1 MNFFEELKQYLET
14 TPQDKILEDW
24 SKYLKPDNIG
34 PTMEEFLQNMEFHN
48 ANPITERFSRQ
59 TNQPHYK
66 VKSREPLSIS
76 TIKIKEYNPKYSS
89 GFFMFK

>member
-24 SKYLKPDNIG
+24 SKYLKSDNVG

-48 ANPITERFSRQ
+48 ANSITERFSRQ
-59 TNQPHYK
+59 TYQPHYT
-66 VKSREPLSIS
+66 VKSREPLSVSI
-76 TIKIKEYNPKYSS
+76 IANKEYSPKYPS
-89 GFFMFK
+89 GFFMVK